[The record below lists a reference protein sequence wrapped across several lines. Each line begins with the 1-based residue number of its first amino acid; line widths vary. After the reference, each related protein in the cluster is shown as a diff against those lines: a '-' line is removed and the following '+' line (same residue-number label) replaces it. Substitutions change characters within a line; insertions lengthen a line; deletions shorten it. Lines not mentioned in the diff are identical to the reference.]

1 MMHLKGPLAER
12 DSWEASGCSI
22 AKAIDLVGTRSAILI
37 LREAFYGAT
46 RFDQFSRRVGIS
58 DAVASARLRELTEA
72 GIFTKVPY
80 RDAGQRERFEY
91 QLTDMGRD
99 LFPVVMSL
107 MQWGNDHLQP
117 TARRSEPPTEP
128 RRPYAW
134 ASSPNPPRFSH
145 PRTSRCESPDPAAE
159 SVPAERSR

>member
-1 MMHLKGPLAER
+1 MMHLKGPLADR

-22 AKAIDLVGTRSAILI
+22 ARAIDLVGTRSAILI

-46 RFDQFSRRVGIS
+46 RFDQFSRRVGIT
-58 DAVASARLRELTEA
+58 DAVASTRLRELTEA

-80 RDAGQRERFEY
+80 RETGQRERFEY
-91 QLTDMGRD
+91 QLTDKGRD

-117 TARRSEPPTEP
+117 DGAPLAVTDTEHTPVRVGVVAGDTPLLTPEDVAVRVARRA
-128 RRPYAW
+128 R
-134 ASSPNPPRFSH
+134 
-145 PRTSRCESPDPAAE
+145 
-159 SVPAERSR
+159 